1 MAREGRGHNRGG
13 MQRGPVP
20 VPLVIARIVAVTGVG
35 FCAALGVFL
44 LLGGVWAL
52 GLAFLGATLFF
63 LSLMFVIERGR

>member
-1 MAREGRGHNRGG
+1 MH
-13 MQRGPVP
+13 QRPVP

-44 LLGGVWAL
+44 LVGGVWVL

-63 LSLMFVIERGR
+63 LFLMFAIERGR